1 MLQLNENG
9 HWDEQIIASIH
20 RDIVNKY
27 CSITVVVS
35 KIPSL
40 SVEQIILLLNRL
52 LDGRVL
58 ALIAS
63 VPGSIPSQGTHHTK
77 DVIKMVPV
85 VPLFSTEH

>member
-40 SVEQIILLLNRL
+40 SVEQIILLLYRL
-52 LDGRVL
+52 LDCRVL
-58 ALIAS
+58 ASSAGGPGFNPESRS
-63 VPGSIPSQGTHHTK
+63 VSYQRCYKNGTSSSL
-77 DVIKMVPV
+77 V
-85 VPLFSTEH
+85 